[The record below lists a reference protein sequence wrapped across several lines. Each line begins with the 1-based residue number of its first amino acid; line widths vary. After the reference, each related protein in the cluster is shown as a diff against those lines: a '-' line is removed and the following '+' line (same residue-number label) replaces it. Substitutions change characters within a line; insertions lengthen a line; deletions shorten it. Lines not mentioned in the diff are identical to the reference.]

1 MMTEDELD
9 RIAHMTEE
17 ELDSLP
23 FGAIRLDAEG
33 RVVSYNAAEARAA
46 GRKRERV
53 VGRNFFTDVAPC
65 VNVQEFAGRYR
76 EGMAR
81 KQLHAIFSFRFAFDD
96 RVRDVTITLFY
107 SAGTDS
113 GWVFVR
119 DTAPVL

>member
-1 MMTEDELD
+1 MLTQDDLDGIARMTEQ
-9 RIAHMTEE
+9 

-23 FGAIRLDAEG
+23 FGAIRLDGEG

-46 GRKRERV
+46 GRDRERV
-53 VGRNFFTDVAPC
+53 VGRNFFIDVAPC

-76 EGMAR
+76 EGVAR
-81 KQLHAIFSFRFAFDD
+81 KQLHATFPFRFVFDD
-96 RVRDVTITLFY
+96 RVREVVITLFY

-119 DTAPVL
+119 DTAPDL